1 MKKYIII
8 LLMAFVAMAAS
19 AQKTVKGT
27 VVDQSGEPII
37 GATVQVKGTSTGTI
51 TDLDGNFT
59 LPNVPAKGQI
69 VVSFIG
75 YISETITNFNNPK
88 VVLKEDAQ
96 QIEEVVVVGYGTQK
110 KSHLTGSV
118 ETVPMEEV
126 ADLATNDLTSSLR
139 GLVNGV
145 SISSGGNRPGSTSSL
160 TIRGAGDLSAIG
172 VNAQSP
178 LYVIDGFILDSSAFN
193 NLDPSTIESISI
205 LKDAAAAVYGARAA
219 NGVVLVTTKKGKQ
232 GAPQISYSGTIG
244 ITDAVATPKMLSTYD
259 YGRLWNAV
267 RMADPTEADI
277 NLRYDLFQADE
288 LAAMRNLNYN
298 LLDDH
303 WKTGVTHQH
312 SVNLSGATEKA
323 NYYASVS
330 YFTQDGNLGKL
341 DYDRWNFRAGAD
353 VKVGN
358 WLKAS
363 LQVSGDY
370 GKQNKPLMKV

>member
-1 MKKYIII
+1 MKKNIINLCLV
-8 LLMAFVAMAAS
+8 LLMSLVSMTMS

-27 VVDQSGEPII
+27 VVDQSGEPVI
-37 GATVQVKGTSTGTI
+37 GATVQVKGSSTGTI

-59 LPNVPAKGQI
+59 LANVPEKAQL

-75 YISETITNFNNPK
+75 YLSETITNLNNPK
-88 VVLKEDAQ
+88 VVLKEDTQ

-110 KSHLTGSV
+110 KAHLTGSI

-178 LYVIDGFILDSSAFN
+178 LYVIDGFILDSEAFN

-219 NGVVLVTTKKGKQ
+219 NGVVLVILI
-232 GAPQISYSGTIG
+232 AEP
-244 ITDAVATPKMLSTYD
+244 
-259 YGRLWNAV
+259 
-267 RMADPTEADI
+267 
-277 NLRYDLFQADE
+277 
-288 LAAMRNLNYN
+288 
-298 LLDDH
+298 
-303 WKTGVTHQH
+303 
-312 SVNLSGATEKA
+312 
-323 NYYASVS
+323 SVS
-330 YFTQDGNLGKL
+330 RML
-341 DYDRWNFRAGAD
+341 
-353 VKVGN
+353 
-358 WLKAS
+358 
-363 LQVSGDY
+363 
-370 GKQNKPLMKV
+370 

>member
-1 MKKYIII
+1 MKKNIINLCLV
-8 LLMAFVAMAAS
+8 LLMSLVSMTMS

-27 VVDQSGEPII
+27 VVDQSGEPVI
-37 GATVQVKGTSTGTI
+37 GATVQVKGSSTGTI

-59 LPNVPAKGQI
+59 LANVPEKAQL

-75 YISETITNFNNPK
+75 YLSETITNLNNPK
-88 VVLKEDAQ
+88 VVLKEDTQ

-110 KSHLTGSV
+110 KAHLTGSI

-178 LYVIDGFILDSSAFN
+178 LYVIDGFILDSEAFN

-244 ITDAVATPKMLSTYD
+244 ITDAVSTPKMLSTYD
-259 YGRLWNAV
+259 FGRLWNAV
-267 RMADPTEADI
+267 RMADPTETNI
-277 NLRYDLFQADE
+277 NPRYDLFQADE
-288 LAAMRNLNYN
+288 LAAMKNLNFN
-298 LLDDH
+298 LLDERKPTTMQAFLTSH
-303 WKTGVTHQH
+303 RTVI
-312 SVNLSGATEKA
+312 SVNSITTAGT
-323 NYYASVS
+323 SVPEQ
-330 YFTQDGNLGKL
+330 T
-341 DYDRWNFRAGAD
+341 
-353 VKVGN
+353 
-358 WLKAS
+358 
-363 LQVSGDY
+363 
-370 GKQNKPLMKV
+370 